1 VREYK
6 VEDIRN
12 VGFISHGSAGKT
24 SLAEAVLFTAGQI
37 NRLGR
42 VEEGTTVSDYNA
54 DEIERKISIMASLLY
69 CDWRNKKINLIDT
82 PGYMDFLG
90 EVKGALR
97 VVDAAVVLLS
107 ALSGVEVG
115 TEQVWSFAEEEGIP
129 RLFFVNQLD
138 KEHADF
144 DKAMQMAK
152 ERFGDQVLPIQ
163 FPLNQGPNF
172 DSVVD
177 LLKMKVLKFQKD
189 KSGKYTLEDIP
200 DDVKS
205 KAEEYREKLVE
216 AAAESDD
223 ELLELYLDKG
233 ELSEEEIKRGLR
245 KGIIGRNIFP
255 LLCGSAVNNIG
266 VSPLLDLMVD
276 FFPSPADMPPVKGFK
291 PKTNE
296 EEERKPDVTQ
306 PFSAL
311 VFKTIS
317 EPHVGEFSLLR
328 VYSGV
333 LRSGD
338 DVLNSNRGVSERIG
352 QLYLLNGKTRREI
365 GYINAGDIG
374 AVVKLKDT
382 HTGDTLCDKRNPIL
396 LRGIEFPP
404 PVIRVAIEPKSKGD
418 EEKISNGLSSLH
430 EEDPSFVVDVDSE
443 LRQTVISGQ
452 GELHLNIL
460 VKRLKDKF
468 GVDVN
473 VVEPKIPYRETLR
486 GVAEVQGKYKKQTG
500 GRGQYGDVWLKI
512 EPLPRGSGFQF
523 VDAIVGGVVPS
534 KYIPAVEKGVVEAMK
549 EGVIA
554 GYPVVDVKV
563 TLYDG
568 SYHPVDSSDIA
579 FKIAGS
585 MAFKKGFK
593 EADPFLLEPIYDVEV
608 LVPEEYMGDVMGDLS
623 SRRGKILGIEDQGP
637 FKLIKAKVPLAEL
650 YKYSTALRSLTAGRG
665 MHRRKFSHYEEVPRE
680 ISEKIIAQA
689 QEERKR

>member
-1 VREYK
+1 MREYK

-97 VVDAAVVLLS
+97 VVDAAVVLLN

-115 TEQVWSFAEEEGIP
+115 TEQVWGFAEEEGIP

-163 FPLNQGPNF
+163 LPLNQGPNF
-172 DSVVD
+172 NSVVD
-177 LLKMKVLKFQKD
+177 LLKMKVLKFQRD
-189 KSGKYTLEDIP
+189 KTGKYTLEDIP
-200 DDVKS
+200 DDIKS
-205 KAEEYREKLVE
+205 KAEEYREKLIE

-245 KGIIGRNIFP
+245 KGIIERNIFP

-266 VSPLLDLMVD
+266 VSPLLDLIVD
-276 FFPSPADMPPVKGFK
+276 FFPSPADVPSVKGFK

-306 PFSAL
+306 PLSAL

-333 LRSGD
+333 LSSGD
-338 DVLNSNRGVSERIG
+338 DVLNSNRGISERIG
-352 QLYLLNGKTRREI
+352 QLYLLNGKMRREI

-418 EEKISNGLSSLH
+418 EEKISNGLASLH

-460 VKRLKDKF
+460 VKRLKNKF

-512 EPLPRGSGFQF
+512 EPLPRGAGFQF

-593 EADPFLLEPIYDVEV
+593 QADPLLLEPIYDVEV
-608 LVPEEYMGDVMGDLS
+608 FVPEEYMGDVMGDLS

-650 YKYSTALRSLTAGRG
+650 YKYSTTLRSLTAGKG

-680 ISEKIIAQA
+680 ISEKIIAH
-689 QEERKR
+689 QEKKR